1 MTNNLKIE
9 VLVSNIPEDGSIA
22 SQFPSQEYVNQQLAK
37 KASLSPEGRLDP
49 SHAPDYTEI
58 PGLYEHIEDT
68 KDAIETSIADSLQD
82 AKGYTNQQLSEGL
95 RTKADLVNGKIPFDQ
110 IPFSADIED
119 QIQIN
124 VENITAVVDQKVAQV
139 VGQVNAA
146 ATAANAYTDTKVAEN
161 KTYVDNTI
169 GNVIE
174 DVERLGVSKAVTIP
188 TYLTPESGVAVGTG
202 VAAGAYFNVR
212 STDDDTVAIEYQ
224 NVGGVPTPT
233 GKSHPNANASSIST
247 ANGET
252 QQGINDYNG
261 VKWRNKVDGYVL
273 NARVML
279 ENGDIVKSTV
289 AGNTVDPNVDMTG
302 WVNETEELYVFRKP
316 VIYAKNIKTDG
327 TDQLSL
333 LNAYAAE
340 AVSKKLTLVLPA
352 GVISIADEFIPPD
365 SLVIESSNSS
375 ATGAGSGNSSGTVI
389 KWIGANGIGK
399 SVVRAST
406 AAVGVEPTAAKNG
419 VQIRGIA
426 IDATGCD
433 FGFYARYLTNE
444 SYVDSLYVRGA
455 SVCNI
460 WGAQLWFCNFGRL
473 LSQSSKGVGICFGHP
488 LAAETGDLAVNA
500 VNFQSLRAHSSG
512 TEVAYNY
519 AVNKYAGAGIILDT
533 EGCSYTSIQ
542 SEANNGIGLIDKTNI
557 KSNFYGAFYLENNTK
572 NYTSRISY
580 LNEGSQKVINS
591 VTLSSGQI
599 MINNGGVVSIL
610 NGSNSSAT
618 KCLSGSGKFKLL
630 NNSFDFTRGLTSN
643 ELADNVFYELKS
655 IISWSNVN
663 IKYSG
668 DLLTAQ
674 NFASCFNV
682 GYPFL
687 VIYPI
692 SIPSS
697 NANIVIDFNGV
708 EHVIPVI
715 SADVQIGKPIIKRL
729 NGVITG
735 NNTFRISDPIYNT
748 AFNCNVQIIYGEI
761 PDGDFAERIKIG
773 SVVG

>member
-1 MTNNLKIE
+1 MRAFL
-9 VLVSNIPEDGSIA
+9 
-22 SQFPSQEYVNQQLAK
+22 
-37 KASLSPEGRLDP
+37 
-49 SHAPDYTEI
+49 
-58 PGLYEHIEDT
+58 
-68 KDAIETSIADSLQD
+68 
-82 AKGYTNQQLSEGL
+82 
-95 RTKADLVNGKIPFDQ
+95 
-110 IPFSADIED
+110 
-119 QIQIN
+119 
-124 VENITAVVDQKVAQV
+124 
-139 VGQVNAA
+139 
-146 ATAANAYTDTKVAEN
+146 
-161 KTYVDNTI
+161 
-169 GNVIE
+169 
-174 DVERLGVSKAVTIP
+174 
-188 TYLTPESGVAVGTG
+188 
-202 VAAGAYFNVR
+202 
-212 STDDDTVAIEYQ
+212 
-224 NVGGVPTPT
+224 
-233 GKSHPNANASSIST
+233 
-247 ANGET
+247 
-252 QQGINDYNG
+252 
-261 VKWRNKVDGYVL
+261 W
-273 NARVML
+273 
-279 ENGDIVKSTV
+279 
-289 AGNTVDPNVDMTG
+289 NVDMTEILTKENFDDVKRDIEDIG
-302 WVNETEELYVFRKP
+302 EAVNEVKIVSPRYGEDFKSLPMIAAEAESTITGWQNAVNTIVVNDGVPALAVSDASGKTQQEINDDQALTNNELYIYKQP
-316 VIYAKNIKTDG
+316 VIYASELKTDG

-406 AAVGVEPTAAKNG
+406 AAVGSTPTAAKNG

-473 LSQSSKGVGICFGHP
+473 LSQSSKGVGICFGYP

-500 VNFQSLRAHSSG
+500 VSFQSLRAHSSG
-512 TEVAYNY
+512 TEVAYDY

-591 VTLSSGQI
+591 VTLSSNQI
-599 MINNGGVVSIL
+599 MINNGKVVSIL

-630 NNSFDFTRGLTSN
+630 NNSFEFTRGLTSN
-643 ELADNVFYELKS
+643 EFADNVFYALKS

-668 DLLTAQ
+668 DLLTVQ

-687 VIYPI
+687 VIYPL

-697 NANIVIDFNGV
+697 NANIVINFNGV
-708 EHVIPVI
+708 EQVIPVI

-748 AFNCNVQIIYGEI
+748 AFNCNMQIIYGEI